1 MLHTIVVLVED
12 KLGVLNR
19 VVSVLRRR
27 MLNVESITIVRRS
40 NETTRFTVT
49 FNTDSVGLTR
59 VIATLKKL
67 INVIEVTELTA
78 QETLFRDLAL
88 VKVENAKKNQAALK
102 RLVDDVDGQIVN
114 RGTRTITIEI
124 SGEPEVLDKTIKQ
137 LEVFKIV
144 DIARTGCTAMQ
155 KRGDD

>member
-1 MLHTIVVLVED
+1 
-12 KLGVLNR
+12 
-19 VVSVLRRR
+19 

-49 FNTDSVGLTR
+49 FNTDSVGLER

-67 INVIEVTELTA
+67 VNVIEVTELTA
-78 QETLFRDLAL
+78 QDTLFRDLAL
-88 VKVENAKKNQAALK
+88 VKVENTKNNEKTLK
-102 RLVDDVDGQIVN
+102 RLVDDVGGEIVN
-114 RGTRTITIEI
+114 HGTKTVTIEI
-124 SGEPEVLDKTIKQ
+124 SGEPEILDKTIKQ

-155 KRGDD
+155 RGDD

>member
-1 MLHTIVVLVED
+1 MLYTIVVLVED

-19 VVSVLRRR
+19 VVSLLRRR

-40 NETTRFTVT
+40 NETTRFTLT
-49 FNTDSVGLTR
+49 FNTDPVGLQR
-59 VIATLKKL
+59 VIVTLKKL
-67 INVIEVTELTA
+67 VNVIEVRELTT
-78 QETLFRDLAL
+78 QKNLFRDLAL
-88 VKVENAKKNQAALK
+88 VKVENTKKNQAAFK
-102 RLVDDVDGQIVN
+102 RLVDDVGGQIVN

-144 DIARTGCTAMQ
+144 DIARTGCTAML
-155 KRGDD
+155 RGDD

>member
-102 RLVDDVDGQIVN
+102 RLVDDVGGQIVN

-155 KRGDD
+155 NRGDD

>member
-1 MLHTIVVLVED
+1 MLHTISVLVED

-27 MLNVESITIVRRS
+27 ILNVESITIVRRS

-49 FNTDSVGLTR
+49 FNTDSVGLQR

-67 INVIEVTELTA
+67 VNVIEVTELTT

-88 VKVENAKKNQAALK
+88 VKVEIATKKDQAALK
-102 RLVDDVDGQIVN
+102 RLVDDVGGQIVN
-114 RGTRTITIEI
+114 HGTRTVTIEI
-124 SGEPEVLDKTIKQ
+124 SGEPTVLDKTIKQ

-144 DIARTGCTAMQ
+144 DIARTGCTAML
-155 KRGDD
+155 RGDD

>member
-102 RLVDDVDGQIVN
+102 RLVDDVGGQIVN

>member
-40 NETTRFTVT
+40 DETTRFTVT
-49 FNTDSVGLTR
+49 FHTDPVGLQR

-67 INVIEVTELTA
+67 VNVIEATELTT
-78 QETLFRDLAL
+78 QKTLFRDLAL
-88 VKVENAKKNQAALK
+88 VKVENTEKTQAALK
-102 RLVDDVDGQIVN
+102 RLVDDVGGQIVN
-114 RGTRTITIEI
+114 RGTKTVTIEI
-124 SGEPEVLDKTIKQ
+124 SGEPKVLDKTIKQ

-144 DIARTGCTAMQ
+144 DIARTGCTAML
-155 KRGDD
+155 RGDD

>member
-49 FNTDSVGLTR
+49 FKTDSVGLTR

-102 RLVDDVDGQIVN
+102 RLVDDVGGQIVN

-155 KRGDD
+155 NRGDD

>member
-40 NETTRFTVT
+40 DETTRFTVT
-49 FNTDSVGLTR
+49 FNTDPVGLQR

-67 INVIEVTELTA
+67 VNVIEATELTT
-78 QETLFRDLAL
+78 QKTLFRDLAL
-88 VKVENAKKNQAALK
+88 VKVENTEKTQAALK
-102 RLVDDVDGQIVN
+102 RLVDDVGGQIVN
-114 RGTRTITIEI
+114 RGTKTVTIEI
-124 SGEPEVLDKTIKQ
+124 SGEPKVLDKTIKQ

-144 DIARTGCTAMQ
+144 DIARTGCTAML
-155 KRGDD
+155 RGDD

>member
-144 DIARTGCTAMQ
+144 DIARTGCTAML
-155 KRGDD
+155 RGDD

>member
-40 NETTRFTVT
+40 DETTRFTVT
-49 FNTDSVGLTR
+49 FNTDPVGLQR

-67 INVIEVTELTA
+67 VNVIEATELTT

-88 VKVENAKKNQAALK
+88 VKVENTEKNQAVLK
-102 RLVDDVDGQIVN
+102 RLVDDVGGQIVN
-114 RGTRTITIEI
+114 RGTKTVTIEI
-124 SGEPEVLDKTIKQ
+124 SGEPKVLDKTIKQ

-144 DIARTGCTAMQ
+144 DIARTGCTAML
-155 KRGDD
+155 RGDD

>member
-49 FNTDSVGLTR
+49 FKTDSVGLTR

-102 RLVDDVDGQIVN
+102 RLVDDVGGQIVN

>member
-49 FNTDSVGLTR
+49 FNTDSVGLMR

>member
-49 FNTDSVGLTR
+49 FNTDSIGLTR

-102 RLVDDVDGQIVN
+102 RLVDDVGGQIVN

-155 KRGDD
+155 NRGDD

>member
-19 VVSVLRRR
+19 VVSVLCRR

-49 FNTDSVGLTR
+49 FKTDSVGLTR

-102 RLVDDVDGQIVN
+102 RLVDDVGGQIVN

>member
-40 NETTRFTVT
+40 YETTRFTVT

>member
-114 RGTRTITIEI
+114 RGTRTITIEL
-124 SGEPEVLDKTIKQ
+124 SGEPEVLDKTINR
-137 LEVFKIV
+137 L
-144 DIARTGCTAMQ
+144 
-155 KRGDD
+155 

>member
-67 INVIEVTELTA
+67 VNVIEVTELTA

-102 RLVDDVDGQIVN
+102 RLVDDVGGQIVN

-155 KRGDD
+155 NRGDD

>member
-49 FNTDSVGLTR
+49 FKTDSVGLTR

>member
-49 FNTDSVGLTR
+49 FNTDSVGLMR

-114 RGTRTITIEI
+114 RGTRTMTIEI

>member
-49 FNTDSVGLTR
+49 FKTDSVGLTR

-67 INVIEVTELTA
+67 VNVIEVTELTA

-88 VKVENAKKNQAALK
+88 VKVENTKKNQAALK
-102 RLVDDVDGQIVN
+102 RLVDDVGGQIVN